1 MLMFER
7 VQKLLLKTSKLGNA
21 ENKKNLEIVTSQILI
36 EKDYFAPPNPI
47 KPLIEKIEHFQQRSS
62 IKCSSSKAGNK
73 NTFWQLSSRDYT
85 ENVVF
90 HSSKSTMVLIK
101 GLGEPKYRTRKLVN
115 VHRAISDGELHSE
128 KVFPSKFT
136 SKKTVLNI
144 SIHLLPINTIQLES
158 QTLLHG
164 TKSSFRKTVHL
175 QGQID
180 KKDFASS
187 KQTKLLY
194 TRPKPIF
201 ENNWTLVTLCC
212 KL

>member
-7 VQKLLLKTSKLGNA
+7 VQILLLKTSKLGNA

-115 VHRAISDGELHSE
+115 VHRAILDSELHSE
-128 KVFPSKFT
+128 VFPSKFT

-158 QTLLHG
+158 QPLLHG
-164 TKSSFRKTVHL
+164 TKSSFLKTVHL
-175 QGQID
+175 QGRID
-180 KKDFASS
+180 KKRFCLF
-187 KQTKLLY
+187 QT
-194 TRPKPIF
+194 
-201 ENNWTLVTLCC
+201 N
-212 KL
+212 